1 MLPVLLEVVIMSVL
15 YPRFEFRAFAQ
26 TFGIVEDKIRRDSV
40 CHDIGESTE
49 TYLIAFGVEEQNVKV
64 RDGRLAI
71 KRLVER
77 RQHLERWEPVM
88 DEAFPVSR
96 ALLHTTLLPALRGR
110 EANLGRSVY
119 ACHELLDDVVGPR
132 RDVWRACVF
141 KRRFRFTID
150 ECPTEI
156 DELLINGAAIRS
168 VAVES
173 EDAEAVVTVVD
184 KLGLSAYENINYP
197 RAIRR
202 IMGLESLPHEDV
214 YYGQRNRT

>member
-1 MLPVLLEVVIMSVL
+1 
-15 YPRFEFRAFAQ
+15 
-26 TFGIVEDKIRRDSV
+26 V

-64 RDGRLAI
+64 RDGKLAI

-96 ALLHTTLLPALRGR
+96 ALLHTTLLPALRCR

-168 VAVES
+168 MAVES